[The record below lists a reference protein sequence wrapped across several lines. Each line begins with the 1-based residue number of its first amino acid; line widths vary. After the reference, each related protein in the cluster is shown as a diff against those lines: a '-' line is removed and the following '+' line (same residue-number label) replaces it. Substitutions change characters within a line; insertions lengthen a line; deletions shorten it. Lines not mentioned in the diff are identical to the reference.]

1 MVNINVY
8 RKTNIVIT
16 TPVNI
21 KMHANITIPTVTGR
35 LLDEDTELICLTLYR
50 K

>member
-16 TPVNI
+16 TPMFI
-21 KMHANITIPTVTGR
+21 KMHADTKIPTVTGS
-35 LLDEDTELICLTLYR
+35 LLDEDTELICFTLYR